1 MKKII
6 RKTVLTLTAFMS
18 VNSAFANSLQPTPEK
33 AIANS
38 LPPTPERAIA
48 NSLPPTPERAI
59 ANSLP
64 PTFEGK
70 VIRHHSIRFNALDT
84 QRVRMS

>member
-1 MKKII
+1 MDTYI
-6 RKTVLTLTAFMS
+6 RKTVLTLMAFMS
-18 VNSAFANSLQPTPEK
+18 VNAAFANSLPPTPER

-64 PTFEGK
+64 PTFEGRALCKQTIK
-70 VIRHHSIRFNALDT
+70 VKGFDG
-84 QRVRMS
+84 RVNMG

>member
-48 NSLPPTPERAI
+48 NSLPPT
-59 ANSLP
+59 
-64 PTFEGK
+64 FEGK